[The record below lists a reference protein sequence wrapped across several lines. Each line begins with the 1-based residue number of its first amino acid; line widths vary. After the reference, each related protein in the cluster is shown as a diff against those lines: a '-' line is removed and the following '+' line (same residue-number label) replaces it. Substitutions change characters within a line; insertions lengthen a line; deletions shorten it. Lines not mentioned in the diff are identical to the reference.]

1 MDMDHLPV
9 EEAAYLLTEIE
20 QEMAD
25 LARGV
30 LPPKFKFAPLRK
42 ATIDRALAELGFT
55 QLGAS
60 WVLDLRGFRVAVEV
74 FRDKSNRSFCIDLGL
89 QPLTLWDD
97 AAHSAYP
104 AHAALFRG
112 RVTLEGNRSW
122 WKHGLDADRAKEV
135 LAIAAEF
142 IGSQLLT
149 EVDNLI
155 DYCDSATPELLASP
169 PRWLDPLGCGPAAF
183 ARYRHA
189 AGRAAEAAAFAHVVL
204 ERLRDDTPLGRL
216 KPTSPIELEMR
227 SLAEG

>member
-1 MDMDHLPV
+1 MESQHLPV
-9 EEAAYLLTEIE
+9 EEAAYLWAEIE

-30 LPPKFKFAPLRK
+30 LPPKLKFAPLRK
-42 ATIDRALAELGFT
+42 ATIDRALVELGFT
-55 QLGAS
+55 QLGTS

-112 RVTLEGNRSW
+112 RVTLDGNRCW
-122 WKHGLDADRAKEV
+122 WKHGLDPDRAQEV
-135 LAIAAEF
+135 LTIAADF
-142 IGSQLLT
+142 IRSQLLT
-149 EVDNLI
+149 KVDDLI
-155 DYCDSATPELLASP
+155 DYCDSAMPGQLASP
-169 PRWLDPLGCGPAAF
+169 PRWLDPFCRDSIAF

-189 AGRAAEAAAFAHVVL
+189 AGRAAEAGAFARAAL
-204 ERLRDDTPLGRL
+204 ERMRDDSLVARL
-216 KPTSPIELEMR
+216 RPPSPVELEMR
-227 SLAEG
+227 LIAEA